1 MSDPQGQLSGLP
13 VEESPLN
20 QSSAAGEY
28 ADFLPDTS
36 QCFEAWL
43 ENLKPSLEPKKNQ
56 PADPNVTPPAPGE
69 IRFEGTL
76 RVDGYAAG
84 FLRSLTGTL
93 IIGESGKV
101 EADIIVANA
110 IIDGLLRGNIHAT
123 ESVVLGSHARVF
135 GDIESPALS
144 IQPGAVFE
152 GQCHFLPSLY
162 QADGEDRGR
171 TSPSAPTATMPSS
184 ANSQSAN
191 EEADEE
197 EAEPLAAAKSKFNRL
212 NWSQDS
218 VIESSVQAAQTMI
231 DLRSDTVTKP
241 TSAMRR
247 AMAEAEVGDD
257 VYGEDPTVNRLQ
269 ERAAEIFDK
278 EAAIFVPTGSMGNQT
293 AVKLHTRPGQEVVI
307 EERGHIYN
315 FEMATMSAFS
325 GALAR
330 PVKSNDGSG
339 ILTWDEIASAIHVNA
354 AYYVA
359 PTGLIA
365 LENSHNLAGGSVL
378 TRDRTEDICA
388 RAHEK
393 NLPVHLDGARIFNAA
408 AALGETVADLA
419 RPADSVMFCL
429 SKGLGAPV
437 GSMLLGTRAFI
448 DEARV
453 VRKILGGGMRQAG
466 VLAAAGLIALE
477 ESPKVLPED
486 HANAKLLAEGVAELP
501 GIKIDPE
508 RVVTNIVMFDVTET
522 GLTADGICA
531 QLRERGVLAAGFG
544 SSIRMV
550 THYDVS
556 RADIEVALRELRNVL
571 G

>member
-1 MSDPQGQLSGLP
+1 
-13 VEESPLN
+13 
-20 QSSAAGEY
+20 
-28 ADFLPDTS
+28 
-36 QCFEAWL
+36 
-43 ENLKPSLEPKKNQ
+43 
-56 PADPNVTPPAPGE
+56 
-69 IRFEGTL
+69 
-76 RVDGYAAG
+76 
-84 FLRSLTGTL
+84 
-93 IIGESGKV
+93 
-101 EADIIVANA
+101 
-110 IIDGLLRGNIHAT
+110 
-123 ESVVLGSHARVF
+123 
-135 GDIESPALS
+135 
-144 IQPGAVFE
+144 
-152 GQCHFLPSLY
+152 
-162 QADGEDRGR
+162 
-171 TSPSAPTATMPSS
+171 
-184 ANSQSAN
+184 
-191 EEADEE
+191 
-197 EAEPLAAAKSKFNRL
+197 
-212 NWSQDS
+212 
-218 VIESSVQAAQTMI
+218 MI

-241 TSAMRR
+241 TPQMRR

-269 ERAAEIFDK
+269 ERAAEIFEK

-293 AVKLHTRPGQEVVI
+293 AVKLHTRPGQEVII

-325 GALAR
+325 GVLAR

-339 ILTWDEIASAIHVNA
+339 ILNWDEIAPAIHTQS

-365 LENSHNLAGGSVL
+365 LENSHNLAGGSLL

-437 GSMLLGTRAFI
+437 GSMLLGSRSFI

-453 VRKILGGGMRQAG
+453 VRKMLGGGMRQAG

-477 ESPKVLPED
+477 ESPKGLPED
-486 HANAKLLAEGVAELP
+486 HANAKLLAEGLAELP

-508 RVVTNIVMFDVTET
+508 KVVTNIVIFEVSDT
-522 GLTADGICA
+522 GKTADVICG
-531 QLRERGVLAAGFG
+531 QLRERGVLASGFG

-556 RADIEVALRELRNVL
+556 RADINVALEAISGILNH
-571 G
+571 